1 MKVLVLKLKIVNSTM
16 SGSLEFLW
24 LTYDSSNN
32 AMYCDICRKAV
43 PDIAG
48 KTKFVTGRK
57 SLNVKVL
64 FIIIKV

>member
-1 MKVLVLKLKIVNSTM
+1 MKVGVLKLKSVNSMM

-48 KTKFVTGRK
+48 KTNLLLEEKA
-57 SLNVKVL
+57 
-64 FIIIKV
+64 